1 MVGELY
7 QIVKSL
13 SNLVILLFQ
22 RTNVPCGGVIKPEL
36 ELLDGEEL
44 SPSQF
49 DSEEYAA

>member
-7 QIVKSL
+7 QIVKSS
-13 SNLVILLFQ
+13 SNLVIFLFQ
-22 RTNVPCGGVIKPEL
+22 RNNVPREGVLKPEL
-36 ELLDGEEL
+36 ELLDGGEL